1 MAFDEQ
7 QNSIAVGYVGGCG
20 ERVIVYCLQSGASN
34 TVLPQN
40 VTVTCRNAHVA
51 TFPLEHI
58 AFLEYWTEEA
68 A

>member
-7 QNSIAVGYVGGCG
+7 QNSIAVGYVCGCG
-20 ERVIVYCLQSGASN
+20 ERVIVYRLQSGASN

>member
-1 MAFDEQ
+1 MTFDEQ
-7 QNSIAVGYVGGCG
+7 QSSVSVGYVCGCG
-20 ERVIVYCLQSGASN
+20 ERVIVYRLQSGMTTN
-34 TVLPQN
+34 VLPQN
-40 VTVTCRNAHVA
+40 VTVTCRNGHVA